1 MMESTLLDQAEAARI
16 AGELAAKYGADALDH
31 ARSRAECAQS
41 VGDELAFGAWQSVL
55 DATARLLG
63 RPSGAA
69 PPR

>member
-1 MMESTLLDQAEAARI
+1 MMGSTLLDQAEAARI

-31 ARSRAECAQS
+31 ARARAECAQS

-55 DATARLLG
+55 DATERLLG
-63 RPSGAA
+63 RRSRAA